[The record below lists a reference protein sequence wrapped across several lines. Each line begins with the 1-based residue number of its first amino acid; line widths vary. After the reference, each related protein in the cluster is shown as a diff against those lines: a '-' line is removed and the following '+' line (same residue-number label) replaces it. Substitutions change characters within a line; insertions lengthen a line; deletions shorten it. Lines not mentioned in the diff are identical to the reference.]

1 MSVTTTQAVSPGY
14 IYTVTASSEAI
25 VRDVETNKLLCKAN
39 EGSQGMFVAIG
50 GTVSMTTDDSTA
62 TITQSSTTSGGARFE
77 VHQTRPTLGEEGVI
91 YLIPITSST
100 DEDNEYEEW
109 IWVKGEWERL
119 GTTGVN
125 LSNYATLTGANT
137 YSGNNTFNGL
147 LTKKN
152 SSSLGDT
159 SVLNRYESDSRY
171 GRLTANNTWQGVQYI
186 TSGSTL
192 TLHPQAILIVNN
204 IQGSSDGDGQLNFNS
219 LHLANIDML
228 DASAISTAAIKVLT
242 GQTPNISIDTSKIE
256 AFQLNT
262 ALFGAD
268 KYGLRITPES
278 CQLFGLDF
286 AYGDRWVETALASDL
301 PSTAIQ
307 GLQLPSAFD
316 VIKIDKANISLK
328 STNIASLSFDYAN
341 KAYFKA
347 FPNDG
352 QPAIFEFV
360 SGHNR
365 AAGEAGPNIRLGPV
379 DVRKASLPSNS
390 LHPYSLLNKEEVS
403 TMLELSSDSGL
414 SNVLVDY
421 ELSGLGDS
429 AVTTLKSVTNVNVN
443 EAYGI
448 AIGPG
453 VTANIYRD
461 IAIGGSLNTS
471 LGQGRNTLLGYG
483 FSLSNAVS
491 DVVVIGQGNN
501 TTIDTSNTVFIGKT
515 SATFVH
521 GLGAVAINGAING
534 NQAIAINGTANGSAA
549 IAIGLSSTALT
560 SAVAIGESA
569 AAGVHGTALGA
580 YSIANEKEIALQ
592 AGAGPVISM
601 RLYSGDGWDNRNTTG
616 YLRFVTAK
624 DNGHM
629 LSASTSDREEITIHK
644 KPLWDAIQRAKDYNY
659 PAQPYEVVTDVQTW
673 SQILKQNAIYAL
685 DNSDD
690 LNLESLTFDNTIS
703 GIPTAELWI
712 TLSNDYAPPTVAWP
726 VQMLWPDE
734 PDATIAPVLDMP
746 VEGYNRTYCI
756 TIRKHKIGTND
767 LGFVASVAYCI
778 DTAV

>member
-1 MSVTTTQAVSPGY
+1 M
-14 IYTVTASSEAI
+14 
-25 VRDVETNKLLCKAN
+25 
-39 EGSQGMFVAIG
+39 
-50 GTVSMTTDDSTA
+50 
-62 TITQSSTTSGGARFE
+62 
-77 VHQTRPTLGEEGVI
+77 
-91 YLIPITSST
+91 
-100 DEDNEYEEW
+100 
-109 IWVKGEWERL
+109 
-119 GTTGVN
+119 
-125 LSNYATLTGANT
+125 
-137 YSGNNTFNGL
+137 
-147 LTKKN
+147 
-152 SSSLGDT
+152 
-159 SVLNRYESDSRY
+159 
-171 GRLTANNTWQGVQYI
+171 
-186 TSGSTL
+186 
-192 TLHPQAILIVNN
+192 
-204 IQGSSDGDGQLNFNS
+204 
-219 LHLANIDML
+219 
-228 DASAISTAAIKVLT
+228 T
-242 GQTPNISIDTSKIE
+242 GQTANVTIDTSKVE

-307 GLQLPSAFD
+307 GLQLPSDFD

-328 STNIASLSFDYAN
+328 STNVASLSFDYAN
-341 KAYFKA
+341 RAYFKA

-365 AAGEAGPNIRLGPV
+365 AAGEPGPNIRLGPV
-379 DVRKASLPSNS
+379 DVRKASLAKDA
-390 LHPYSLLNKEEVS
+390 LHQYSLLNKEEVAS
-403 TMLELSSDSGL
+403 MLP
-414 SNVLVDY
+414 SNILVDY
-421 ELSGLGDS
+421 EVSGLGDT
-429 AVTTLKSVTNVNVN
+429 AVAELKAVSNTNLNA
-443 EAYGI
+443 AYGI
-448 AIGPG
+448 AIGPD

-461 IAIGGSLNTS
+461 LAIGGDLNTS
-471 LGQGRNTLLGYG
+471 LGQGSNTLLGYS
-483 FSLSNAVS
+483 FRIHNNVS
-491 DVVVIGQGNN
+491 DVVAIGQGNN
-501 TTIDTSNTVFIGKT
+501 TTIKSNSAVFIGKT
-515 SATFVH
+515 SSTSVQ
-521 GLGAVAINGAING
+521 GNSAVAINGAING
-534 NQAIAINGTANGSAA
+534 HSAIAINGTASGDAA
-549 IAIGLSSTALT
+549 IAIGLNSTALT
-560 SAVAIGESA
+560 SAVAIGASA
-569 AAGVHGTALGA
+569 TAGLHGTALGA
-580 YSIANEKEIALQ
+580 YSVANEKEIALQ

-601 RLYSGDGWDNRNTTG
+601 RLYSGDSWDSRNATG

-624 DNGHM
+624 TQGYM
-629 LSASTSDREEITIHK
+629 LSSSASDKEEITIQK

-673 SQILKQNAIYAL
+673 SQILKQNTIYAL

-726 VQMLWPDE
+726 VQMLWLDE